1 MTTSQ
6 ILIAYVVFFAAAS
19 AINIALFR
27 YKFELAARI
36 CHPAFNIIL
45 SWGGVAVMFYN
56 LTAGLI
62 ILGMLVGMALFGTFV
77 GFWMARK
84 TFKACQTPF
93 SEIAKLCFTIAYTSI
108 VRCFGFKLT
117 PKF

>member
-6 ILIAYVVFFAAAS
+6 ILIAYVVFFALAS
-19 AINIALFR
+19 GINITLYR
-27 YKFELAARI
+27 YKPELALRI
-36 CHPAFNIIL
+36 FRPAFDMIL
-45 SWGGVAVMFYN
+45 SWGGVAILFYN

-62 ILGMLVGMALFGTFV
+62 ILGVFFGMAFFGTFL

-84 TFKACQTPF
+84 TFKESQAPF
-93 SEIAKLCFTIAYTSI
+93 SEIAKTCFTIAYVSI